1 MKTKFEELYA
11 DHTGKLSDKWMLY
24 LKEWD
29 NIFSSFKEREI
40 YLLEIGIQNG
50 GSLEI
55 WAKYFTKAKNIIGC
69 DINENCQILEFD
81 DERINIIIG
90 DANSDQIENQITDIT
105 SGFDII
111 IDDGS
116 HKSDDIIKTFSRY
129 YDKLNP
135 RGVYL
140 IEDLHA
146 SYWKNFNGGL
156 HNPCSAVSFLKRLI
170 DIINFQHWRNNQSRV
185 EYLSQY
191 IKKYKLGLEKL
202 DLCTISSI
210 EFCNSLCVITKQSPE
225 ENRLGK
231 RIVVGTEENV
241 TENYKKL
248 NGTSIYDIKAT
259 VEADANLDVFSL
271 IDQIKKLEVEQRRL
285 EQKLKEI
292 DNLRKQ
298 VHKLEEEVINY
309 TTSKSWKFTR
319 PFRKLMKLIKN

>member
-1 MKTKFEELYA
+1 MKNKFEELYT

-40 YLLEIGIQNG
+40 NLLEIGIQNG

-69 DINENCQILEFD
+69 DINEKCQNLEFD
-81 DERINIIIG
+81 DDRIKIIIG
-90 DANSDQIENQITDIT
+90 DANSDQIENQIIDMT

-156 HNPCSAVSFLKRLI
+156 HNPYSAISFLKRLI
-170 DIINFQHWRNNQSRV
+170 DIINFQHWRNNQSRD
-185 EYLSQY
+185 EYLFQY

-202 DLCTISSI
+202 DLCTINSI
-210 EFCNSLCVITKQSPE
+210 EFHNSLCVIKKQSPE

-231 RIVVGTEENV
+231 RIIVGTEEKV

-259 VEADANLDVFSL
+259 VEADTNLDVFSL

-319 PFRKLMKLIKN
+319 PFRKLMKIIKN